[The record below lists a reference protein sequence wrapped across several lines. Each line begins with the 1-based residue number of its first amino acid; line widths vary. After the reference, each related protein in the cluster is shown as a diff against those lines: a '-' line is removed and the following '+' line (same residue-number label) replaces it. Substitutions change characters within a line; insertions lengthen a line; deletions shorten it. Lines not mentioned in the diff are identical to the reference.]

1 MHVNDLEFH
10 VTLILIDNLIPE
22 QGYAVCDTIMPTGY
36 DVVHDDES
44 RRDLGQAHHQTPSL
58 CCLYHVT
65 HPPCMIRVKTPL
77 LEVIWEPGL
86 IFLGDAQELALL
98 D

>member
-1 MHVNDLEFH
+1 MRVIDLEFH

-22 QGYAVCDTIMPTGY
+22 QGYTV
-36 DVVHDDES
+36 
-44 RRDLGQAHHQTPSL
+44 L
-58 CCLYHVT
+58 CVPT